1 MSIFH
6 YGPIRFP
13 GGHRVRDRH
22 QPIFARRTNY
32 KSRRPAARVF
42 RALVFVLAFSLTFG
56 FIGTGSAVAGET
68 LGASSMDSVSI
79 FGALESKV
87 KKSNSFR
94 GWDTLLKRY
103 AKQEARLAKGRGR
116 INEKAGAK
124 LWNEMIDIGDNAI
137 VEMVRVTQFDRLYSV
152 TEADGWLHMKR
163 A

>member
-1 MSIFH
+1 MKAA
-6 YGPIRFP
+6 Y
-13 GGHRVRDRH
+13 
-22 QPIFARRTNY
+22 RRILI
-32 KSRRPAARVF
+32 KLSGAQ
-42 RALVFVLAFSLTFG
+42 L
-56 FIGTGSAVAGET
+56 AGEN
-68 LGASSMDSVSI
+68 G
-79 FGALESKV
+79 FALETKV